1 MKSDEI
7 TQNDIWFNKLY
18 TNLPYTK
25 VLSFE
30 DCLVYTKI
38 PFGHAESMTKEINDK
53 IKELNLPL
61 IAKSNASNQIFK
73 DSILIVPTD
82 EKLVNA

>member
-1 MKSDEI
+1 MKPQEVTELDKI
-7 TQNDIWFNKLY
+7 FNSLY
-18 TNLPYTK
+18 CSLPYTK
-25 VLSFE
+25 VHSFE
-30 DCLVYTKI
+30 DSMLYYNV

>member
-1 MKSDEI
+1 MKSDEVSELDVI
-7 TQNDIWFNKLY
+7 FNKLY

-30 DCLVYTKI
+30 DCLVYTKV

-61 IAKSNASNQIFK
+61 IAKSNARNGVFK
-73 DSILIVPTD
+73 DSILVTPID

>member
-1 MKSDEI
+1 MKNDEVSDLDVI
-7 TQNDIWFNKLY
+7 FNKLY

-25 VLSFE
+25 VHSFE
-30 DCLVYTKI
+30 DSMLYYNV
-38 PFGHAESMTKEINDK
+38 PFGHAEAMTKEINNK

-73 DSILIVPTD
+73 DSILITPTD
-82 EKLVNA
+82 KNLLNQ